1 MDGATVGLV
10 GSIACLV
17 VVCSLGGI
25 LGTYI
30 SLKSA
35 KGRRGRVFIRR
46 CAAICWSTVMC
57 YCGLLF
63 FLPKPYRFFMSILY
77 VILLLIGTSKVRKK
91 HMEIRKLESG
101 DETFTS
107 YL

>member
-30 SLKSA
+30 SIKSA
-35 KGRRGRVFIRR
+35 KGPRERVFIRR
-46 CAAICWSTVMC
+46 WAAICWITVMC

-63 FLPKPYRFFMSILY
+63 FSLNRNGKDWAGERNRDSEIAPTKGRGIAIRRS
-77 VILLLIGTSKVRKK
+77 LLQ
-91 HMEIRKLESG
+91 SG
-101 DETFTS
+101 N
-107 YL
+107 